1 MNDEDDLIYSDLQ
14 TTFSS
19 DGHTLE
25 INIYRL
31 PETDWVLEL
40 VDEFNNSTVWD
51 DSFATDE
58 AALSAALQ
66 AIQEEGITA
75 FVNQKS

>member
-66 AIQEEGITA
+66 AIQEEGITE
-75 FVNQKS
+75 FVNHKS